1 MAFSPEKTL
10 VSPQKLPM
18 PTPPRF
24 PRSAARVPG
33 VLQLLLATAF
43 AGLAAAPVA
52 ALPLRPEKE
61 STIATYR
68 HDLVRTVRADHPA
81 ILPVA
86 DAVRAVTRDPLQQ
99 LVMVNDVTHLLVD
112 FDEDWRVYGREE
124 YHATLD
130 EMLQN
135 RRENGWLYL
144 RDDCD
149 GRAVFAAHLLS
160 SLGIKWRFEA
170 SRVKAHAWIVAT
182 VGGKEYD
189 LLDYQPEGAPVNSA
203 AYKMWAWT
211 LRDPV
216 HPPLFEWRREWAKR
230 TQFDVG
236 VGVQLGLLFPDSTR
250 DNLRER
256 RSTDWAKLAP
266 GAPTTPADE
275 RALALSVAGFPL
287 GEALQPL
294 VSVAA
299 PASSDAARTGVHA
312 PRLGS
317 N

>member
-1 MAFSPEKTL
+1 MRTH
-10 VSPQKLPM
+10 
-18 PTPPRF
+18 PRF
-24 PRSAARVPG
+24 PRSLTRVFGASGARVLAG
-33 VLQLLLATAF
+33 VALVV
-43 AGLAAAPVA
+43 AAASPA
-52 ALPLRPEKE
+52 RALTLRPEKE

-68 HDLVRTVRADHPA
+68 NDLQKTVRSNHPA
-81 ILPVA
+81 IVPVA
-86 DAVRAVTRDPLQQ
+86 DAIRAVTKKPLEQ

-135 RRENGWLYL
+135 RREKGWLYL

-160 SLGIKWRFEA
+160 SLGIQWRFEA

-182 VGGKEYD
+182 VDGKEYD
-189 LLDYQPEGAPVNSA
+189 LLDYQPEGAPVNTA
-203 AYKMWAWT
+203 TYKMWSWT

-236 VGVQLGLLFPDSTR
+236 LGVTLGLLAPESTR
-250 DNLRER
+250 DNLHER
-256 RSTDWAKLAP
+256 RSMDWAKVAP
-266 GAPTTPADE
+266 KTPTTPPDE

-287 GEALQPL
+287 GESLQPMSAAL
-294 VSVAA
+294 TA
-299 PASSDAARTGVHA
+299 PAASEPTPARS
-312 PRLGS
+312 PLGG

>member
-1 MAFSPEKTL
+1 
-10 VSPQKLPM
+10 M
-18 PTPPRF
+18 PSLPRF
-24 PRSAARVPG
+24 PRSPARVFG
-33 VLQLLLATAF
+33 AAAQLLVAALVF
-43 AGLAAAPVA
+43 ASAAEAP

-68 HDLVRTVRADHPA
+68 HDLVKTVRADHPA
-81 ILPVA
+81 IVPVA
-86 DAVRAVTRDPLQQ
+86 DAIRAVTTNPLEQ
-99 LVMVNDVTHLLVD
+99 LVMINDVTHLLVD

-135 RRENGWLYL
+135 RREHGWLYL

-160 SLGIKWRFEA
+160 TLGIEWRFEA

-203 AYKMWAWT
+203 TYKMWSWT

-230 TQFDVG
+230 TGFDVA
-236 VGVQLGLLFPDSTR
+236 VGIRLGLLAVNSTR
-250 DNLRER
+250 DDLHER

-266 GAPTTPADE
+266 GKPTTPTDE
-275 RALALSVAGFPL
+275 RALAASGAGFPL
-287 GEALQPL
+287 GESLEPMLTRVPTTAVRPD
-294 VSVAA
+294 VATG
-299 PASSDAARTGVHA
+299 PITPVRT
-312 PRLGS
+312 PLGS

>member
-1 MAFSPEKTL
+1 
-10 VSPQKLPM
+10 M
-18 PTPPRF
+18 PTLPRF
-24 PRSAARVPG
+24 PRCFPREFAARGAPW
-33 VLQLLLATAF
+33 
-43 AGLAAAPVA
+43 LAAALLA
-52 ALPLRPEKE
+52 FGFATNAQALPLRAEKE

-68 HDLVRTVRADHPA
+68 HELPKTVRANHPA
-81 ILPVA
+81 ITPVA
-86 DAVRAVTRDPLQQ
+86 DAIRAVTKNPLEQ

-130 EMLQN
+130 EMIQN

-149 GRAVFAAHLLS
+149 GRSVFAAHLLAA
-160 SLGIKWRFEA
+160 LGIEWRFEA

-189 LLDYQPEGAPVNSA
+189 LLDYQPEGAPVNTA
-203 AYKMWAWT
+203 YYKMWSWT

-230 TQFDVG
+230 TGFDVG
-236 VGVQLGLLFPDSTR
+236 VGVMLGLLAPDSTR

-256 RSTDWAKLAP
+256 RSTDWAKLSP
-266 GAPTTPADE
+266 KTPTTPPDE

-287 GEALQPL
+287 GESLQPML
-294 VSVAA
+294 SSAPAIGSADSAAA
-299 PASSDAARTGVHA
+299 PVRA
-312 PRLGS
+312 PLGS